1 MARTDVAPVE
11 PGPVTPDSGRL
22 ATKARRTEGLQCSEP
37 VSEPHP
43 CSGRSPTEP
52 SQSNVRTFKA
62 RAFVSEFSRRCLA
75 AAEDEQAGTV
85 GTGPSNYEWLFYV
98 RALAVTVPSVG
109 QVSVLVRPHA
119 INLLVENESPS
130 FTFDPLGRLHG
141 AFVAG
146 RNYRRS
152 LDNRVLCKW
161 TEPAGGRRQR
171 QRRWLA
177 ESDARSVI
185 DTAYGLARQ
194 MIATA
199 GDAPVVVREALKRL
213 AQWDAVALEQDR
225 LRFEAIYTPIG
236 ILPPDQYLALV
247 LQATH
252 GCSHNACTFCTFYR
266 GIDFSIKS
274 PEAFRSHVAAVIDF
288 FGPALAMR
296 RSIFLADANALVI
309 PMPRL
314 VALLDVLSE
323 VSGVRCQVSGAGVS
337 RLVPDATSEYLTPD
351 TLTPDTLRP
360 LPLFA
365 FIDAFH
371 VERKSVSDWSELR
384 ARGLRRVYIGME
396 SGHDPLLDW
405 LNKPG
410 DAADVLDAVRTSQ
423 DGRLERQRDSDAGCG
438 RGSLRSRPCRGY
450 GGASERH
457 AAGSR

>member
-1 MARTDVAPVE
+1 
-11 PGPVTPDSGRL
+11 
-22 ATKARRTEGLQCSEP
+22 
-37 VSEPHP
+37 
-43 CSGRSPTEP
+43 
-52 SQSNVRTFKA
+52 
-62 RAFVSEFSRRCLA
+62 
-75 AAEDEQAGTV
+75 
-85 GTGPSNYEWLFYV
+85 
-98 RALAVTVPSVG
+98 
-109 QVSVLVRPHA
+109 VLVRPHA

-141 AFVAG
+141 AFIAG

-152 LDNRVLCKW
+152 LDNRMLCKW
-161 TEPAGGRRQR
+161 SEPAGARRQR

-177 ESDARSVI
+177 ESEARSVI
-185 DTAYGLARQ
+185 DAAYGLARQ
-194 MIATA
+194 IIATA

-213 AQWDAVALEQDR
+213 AQWDAAALAQDR

-314 VALLDVLSE
+314 VALLDVLAESSH
-323 VSGVRCQVSGAGVS
+323 V
-337 RLVPDATSEYLTPD
+337 ATCN
-351 TLTPDTLRP
+351 

-371 VERKSVSDWSELR
+371 VERKTVSDWSELS

-410 DAADVLDAVRTSQ
+410 DATDVLDAVRT
-423 DGRLERQRDSDAGCG
+423 LKTAGLNVSVIVMVG
-438 RGSLRSRPCRGY
+438 V
-450 GGASERH
+450 GGDRY
-457 AAGSR
+457 AAGHVADTVALLNAMPLAAGDLIYFSDFVETPDAPYAGLADGAGIHALDFAGLRRQEAAIRSAFRPLDPDHPPQMSRYDIEEFVY